1 MKTTQPKH
9 LLRTHEAGFE
19 DVVENLEPTGFETC
33 CVGSGDVLAEVIGEI
48 LIELSNEGE
57 LDEELNK

>member
-1 MKTTQPKH
+1 MQMTQPKN
-9 LLRTHEAGFE
+9 LLKMFEVDLE

-33 CVGSGDVLAEVIGEI
+33 CVGSGYVLAGVTGEI
-48 LIELSNEGE
+48 LNELSNEGE